1 MRSFREF
8 FEPLEMYFFDD
19 EGVDRIF
26 LIRDLQERLGDHFVI
41 LRKIDLM
48 VLDRGEGWGET
59 EVGVFGKQGNY
70 SQGRF
75 RGGARRVFVK
85 KIKGA
90 CAL

>member
-1 MRSFREF
+1 
-8 FEPLEMYFFDD
+8 MYFFDD

-48 VLDRGEGWGET
+48 VLDRGEGWGEAQ
-59 EVGVFGKQGNY
+59 VGVFGKQGND
-70 SQGRF
+70 SQGRV
-75 RGGARRVFVK
+75 RGGAGRVLVK
-85 KIKGA
+85 EIKGA

>member
-1 MRSFREF
+1 
-8 FEPLEMYFFDD
+8 MYFFDD

-59 EVGVFGKQGNY
+59 KVGVFGK
-70 SQGRF
+70 
-75 RGGARRVFVK
+75 
-85 KIKGA
+85 
-90 CAL
+90 